1 MTIEVNGDRIVLKG
15 RCGVEE
21 AEPLLAA
28 LAERPDRLVVSEAE
42 RLHTALCADIDCAE
56 AEARG
61 DIGGRICRAAHPAAG
76 ARHEDAPRRAKRL
89 PLSIEAKTEHM
100 K

>member
-28 LAERPDRLVVSEAE
+28 LAERPDRLVVLEAE
-42 RLHTALCADIDCAE
+42 RLHTALWQILIALKPRLEGTSADAFVVQHI
-56 AEARG
+56 
-61 DIGGRICRAAHPAAG
+61 
-76 ARHEDAPRRAKRL
+76 L
-89 PLSIEAKTEHM
+89 PLVLDTKMPHAAPKTASTHRR
-100 K
+100 KRST